1 MPFRENQGRV
11 TVAVDGISLGV
22 VEDRTGGGQDSQE
35 TTYQMG
41 GMGPRISLGGNVQV
55 DNVVVRMLYN
65 SERMAR
71 IKWLLGRAGKGTMVV
86 TDQPLDDNG
95 AAFGEPLVWTCLL
108 KRVTP
113 PERTADSTAGARL
126 ELEGTV
132 NGQIT

>member
-1 MPFRENQGRV
+1 MPYRENQGRV
-11 TVAVDGISLGV
+11 TVAVDGVSLGV

-55 DNVVVRMLYN
+55 DNVVVRKLYD
-65 SERMAR
+65 SAMMAQ
-71 IKWLLGRAGKGTMVV
+71 IKWLLGRVGKGTMVV

-95 AAFGEPLVWTCLL
+95 AAFGEPLVWTCRL

-113 PERTADSTAGARL
+113 PERTADSTAGGRV

-132 NGQIT
+132 NGQIS

>member
-1 MPFRENQGRV
+1 VPYRENQGRV
-11 TVAVDGISLGV
+11 TVTVDGISLGV
-22 VEDRTGGGQDSQE
+22 VEDRTGGGQDSSE

-41 GMGPRISLGGNVQV
+41 GMGPRISLGGNPQV
-55 DNVVVRMLYN
+55 DNVVVRMLYDAT
-65 SERMAR
+65 RMSLV
-71 IKWLLGRAGKGTMVV
+71 KLLLGKVGKGTMVV

-95 AAFGEPLVWTCLL
+95 AAFGEPLVWTCRL

-132 NGQIT
+132 NGTIT